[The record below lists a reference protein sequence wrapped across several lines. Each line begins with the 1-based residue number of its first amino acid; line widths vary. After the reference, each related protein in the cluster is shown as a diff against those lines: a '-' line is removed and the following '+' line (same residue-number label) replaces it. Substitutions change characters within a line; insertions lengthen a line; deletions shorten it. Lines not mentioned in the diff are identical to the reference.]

1 MVRQRI
7 GTAGVT
13 NKSHDP
19 KRQRLNA
26 LCFELRMA
34 SGKVVLAYSGGL
46 DTSVAIRWINE
57 KYNLDVIAVTVD
69 VGNEKDFEVVRQK
82 ALRTGA
88 IQAFIADVKDIF
100 VRDFVFPS
108 LQAGTMYQNVYPL
121 ATALARPLIAKILV
135 DYARKEGATHVAHGC
150 TGKGNDQVRFDVSIQ
165 ALAPDL
171 QIIAP
176 VREWRMT
183 RDDEIR
189 YAQEHSIP
197 VPVTAASPYSV
208 DANLWGRSIE
218 AGVLEDPW
226 NEPPEDAYAW
236 TINPRFAPEEPTY
249 ITIDF
254 EKGVPVALGDDPDH
268 TERLDGVTLVTRLN
282 ELAGAHG
289 IGRIDAIEDR
299 LVGIKSREVYEAP
312 AAVLLHTAHNAVES
326 LTLSREQRRFKDIVA
341 QEMSQLIYDGRM
353 FSGHFR
359 DLSYYVASTQ
369 RHVTGSVRMR
379 LLKGQAVAA
388 GKRSPES
395 LYDFGLAT
403 YETGDQFD
411 HDAAVHFIK
420 LFSQGLRT
428 QARVQLGAGNSPE
441 IRSLV
446 APTID
451 DAQE

>member
-1 MVRQRI
+1 M
-7 GTAGVT
+7 GKA
-13 NKSHDP
+13 
-19 KRQRLNA
+19 
-26 LCFELRMA
+26 
-34 SGKVVLAYSGGL
+34 KVVLAYSGGL

-57 KYNLDVIAVTVD
+57 KYDLDVIALTVD
-69 VGNEKDFEVVRQK
+69 VGNEADFEVARQK

-88 IQAFIADVKDIF
+88 IQAFIADA
-100 VRDFVFPS
+100 RDAFIHDFAFPS
-108 LQAGTMYQNVYPL
+108 LQAGTLYQGVYPL
-121 ATALARPLIAKILV
+121 ATALARPLIAKLLV
-135 DYARKEGATHVAHGC
+135 DYARREGATHVAHGC

-165 ALAPDL
+165 ALAPEL
-171 QIIAP
+171 RIIAP

-183 RDDEIR
+183 RDEEIR

-249 ITIDF
+249 VAIDF

-289 IGRIDAIEDR
+289 IGRIDHVEDR

-312 AAVLLHTAHNAVES
+312 AAIVLHTAHSALEA
-326 LTLSREQRRFKDIVA
+326 LTLSREQRRFKSIVA
-341 QEMSQLIYDGRM
+341 DEMSQLIYDGRM
-353 FSGHFR
+353 FSGHYR

-369 RHVTGSVRMR
+369 RHVTGTVRMR
-379 LLKGQAVAA
+379 LLKGQAVAV
-388 GKRSPES
+388 GRRSPQS

-411 HDAAVHFIK
+411 HDAAVSFIK

-428 QARVQLGAGNSPE
+428 QARVQLGAGSMPE
-441 IRSLV
+441 IRGLV

-451 DAQE
+451 DQEPGPG

>member
-1 MVRQRI
+1 MLF
-7 GTAGVT
+7 GG
-13 NKSHDP
+13 
-19 KRQRLNA
+19 
-26 LCFELRMA
+26 M
-34 SGKVVLAYSGGL
+34 GKVVLAYSGGL

-57 KYNLDVIAVTVD
+57 KYNLDVVAVTVD

-88 IQAFIADVKDIF
+88 IQAFIVDVKQQF
-100 VRDFVFPS
+100 VSEFVFPS
-108 LQAGTMYQNVYPL
+108 LQAGTLYQNVYPL
-121 ATALARPLIAKILV
+121 ATALARPLISKVLV
-135 DYARKEGATHVAHGC
+135 DYARKEGASHVAHGC

-171 QIIAP
+171 KIVAP

-183 RDDEIR
+183 RDEEIR
-189 YAQEHSIP
+189 YAQQHKIP
-197 VPVTAASPYSV
+197 VSVTAASPYSV

-249 ITIDF
+249 VTIDF
-254 EKGVPVALGDDPDH
+254 ERGVPVALGDGPET
-268 TERLDGVTLVTRLN
+268 TERLDGVTLVSRLN
-282 ELAGAHG
+282 ELGGAHG
-289 IGRIDAIEDR
+289 VGRIDHVEDR

-312 AAVLLHTAHNAVES
+312 AAIVLHTAHTALET
-326 LTLSREQRRFKDIVA
+326 LTLSREQRRFKEIVA
-341 QEMSQLIYDGRM
+341 SEMAQLIYDGRM

-369 RHVTGSVRMR
+369 RSVTGTVRMR
-379 LLKGQAVAA
+379 LLKGQAVAV
-388 GKRSPES
+388 GRRSPQS
-395 LYDFGLAT
+395 LYDFSLAT

-411 HDAAVHFIK
+411 HSAAEAFIK

-428 QARVQLGAGNSPE
+428 QARVQLGAGNSQE
-441 IRSLV
+441 IRRLV
-446 APTID
+446 APSID
-451 DAQE
+451 EEAL

>member
-1 MVRQRI
+1 MS
-7 GTAGVT
+7 T
-13 NKSHDP
+13 
-19 KRQRLNA
+19 
-26 LCFELRMA
+26 
-34 SGKVVLAYSGGL
+34 GKVVLAYSGGL

-57 KYNLDVIAVTVD
+57 KYDLDVIALTVD

-88 IQAFIADVKDIF
+88 IQAFITDAKADF
-100 VRDFVFPS
+100 VHDFVFPS
-108 LQAGTMYQNVYPL
+108 LQAGTLYQNVYPL
-121 ATALARPLIAKILV
+121 ATALARPLIAKLLV
-135 DYARKEGATHVAHGC
+135 DCARREGATHIAHGC

-165 ALAPDL
+165 ALAPEMK
-171 QIIAP
+171 IIAP

-183 RDDEIR
+183 RDEEIR

-249 ITIDF
+249 VTIDF
-254 EKGVPVALGDDPDH
+254 LRGIPVGFGDDPEH

-282 ELAGAHG
+282 EMAGAHG
-289 IGRIDAIEDR
+289 IGRIDHIEDR

-312 AAVLLHTAHNAVES
+312 AAILLHTAHSALEG

-341 QEMSQLIYDGRM
+341 AEMSQLIYDGRM
-353 FSGHFR
+353 FSAHFR

-369 RHVTGSVRMR
+369 RHVTGSIRMR
-379 LLKGQAVAA
+379 LLKGQAVAV

-411 HDAAVHFIK
+411 HDAAVSFIK

-428 QARVQLGAGNSPE
+428 QARIQLGAGQNPE

-446 APTID
+446 APAIEDQDT
-451 DAQE
+451 Q

>member
-1 MVRQRI
+1 M
-7 GTAGVT
+7 G
-13 NKSHDP
+13 
-19 KRQRLNA
+19 
-26 LCFELRMA
+26 M
-34 SGKVVLAYSGGL
+34 GKVILAYSGGL

-69 VGNEKDFEVVRQK
+69 VGNESDFEVVQQK

-88 IQAFIADVKDIF
+88 IQAFIADAKDAFIH
-100 VRDFVFPS
+100 DFAFPS
-108 LQAGTMYQNVYPL
+108 LQAGTLYQNVYPL
-121 ATALARPLIAKILV
+121 ATALARPLIAKLLV
-135 DYARKEGATHVAHGC
+135 DYARREGATHVAHGC

-165 ALAPDL
+165 ALAPEL

-183 RDDEIR
+183 RDEEIR

-249 ITIDF
+249 VTIDF
-254 EKGVPVALGDDPDH
+254 ERGIPVALGDDPDH
-268 TERLDGVTLVTRLN
+268 TERVDGVTLVRRLN
-282 ELAGAHG
+282 ELGGAHG
-289 IGRIDAIEDR
+289 VGRIDHVEDR

-312 AAVLLHTAHNAVES
+312 GAIVLHTAHASLEG
-326 LTLSREQRRFKDIVA
+326 LTLSREQRRFKEIVA
-341 QEMSQLIYDGRM
+341 NEMAQLIYDGRM
-353 FSGHFR
+353 FSGHYR
-359 DLSYYVASTQ
+359 DLAYYVSSTQ
-369 RHVTGSVRMR
+369 RYVTGSVRMR
-379 LLKGQAVAA
+379 LLKGQAVAV
-388 GKRSPES
+388 GRRSPQS

-411 HDAAVHFIK
+411 HDAAVSFIK

-428 QARVQLGAGNSPE
+428 QARIQLGAGSSSE
-441 IRSLV
+441 IHSLV

-451 DAQE
+451 DPEPGSS

>member
-1 MVRQRI
+1 M
-7 GTAGVT
+7 GT
-13 NKSHDP
+13 
-19 KRQRLNA
+19 
-26 LCFELRMA
+26 
-34 SGKVVLAYSGGL
+34 GKVVLAYSGGL

-69 VGNEKDFEVVRQK
+69 VGNESDFEVVRQK

-88 IQAFIADVKDIF
+88 IQAFIADAKDAFIH
-100 VRDFVFPS
+100 DFAFPS
-108 LQAGTMYQNVYPL
+108 LQAGTLYQNVYPL
-121 ATALARPLIAKILV
+121 ATALARPLIAKLLV
-135 DYARKEGATHVAHGC
+135 DYARREGATHVAHGC

-165 ALAPDL
+165 ALAPEL

-183 RDDEIR
+183 RDEEIR

-254 EKGVPVALGDDPDH
+254 ERGVPVALGDDPDH
-268 TERLDGVTLVTRLN
+268 TERVDGVTLVKRLN
-282 ELAGAHG
+282 ELGGAHG
-289 IGRIDAIEDR
+289 VGRIDHVEDR

-312 AAVLLHTAHNAVES
+312 GAIVLHTAHAALEG
-326 LTLSREQRRFKDIVA
+326 LTLSREQRRFKEIVA
-341 QEMSQLIYDGRM
+341 DEMAQLIYDGRM
-353 FSGHFR
+353 FSGHYR
-359 DLSYYVASTQ
+359 DLAYYVSSTQ
-369 RHVTGSVRMR
+369 RYVTGTVRMR
-379 LLKGQAVAA
+379 LLKGQAVAV
-388 GKRSPES
+388 GRRSPQS

-403 YETGDQFD
+403 YETGDQFN
-411 HDAAVHFIK
+411 HDAAVSFIS
-420 LFSQGLRT
+420 LFSLGMRT
-428 QARVQLGAGNSPE
+428 QARIQLGAGSAPD

-446 APTID
+446 APTVD
-451 DAQE
+451 DPEPGSS

>member
-1 MVRQRI
+1 LPNGFRKRLLRSGYEVVLNPI
-7 GTAGVT
+7 GV
-13 NKSHDP
+13 
-19 KRQRLNA
+19 
-26 LCFELRMA
+26 CFGLLTMA
-34 SGKVVLAYSGGL
+34 EGKVVLAYSGGL

-69 VGNEKDFEVVRQK
+69 VGNEKDFDVVRQK

-88 IQAFIADVKDIF
+88 IQAFIADAKEIF
-100 VRDFVFPS
+100 IRDFVFPS
-108 LQAGTMYQNVYPL
+108 LQAGTLYQSVYPL
-121 ATALARPLIAKILV
+121 ATALARPLIAKILI

-165 ALAPDL
+165 ALAPEM

-249 ITIDF
+249 ITVDF
-254 EKGVPVALGDDPDH
+254 EKGIPVALGDEPDR

-289 IGRIDAIEDR
+289 IGRIDHVEDR

-312 AAVLLHTAHNAVES
+312 AATVLHAAHSALET
-326 LTLSREQRRFKDIVA
+326 LTLSREQRRFKEIVA

-353 FSGHFR
+353 FSGHYR

-369 RHVTGSVRMR
+369 RHVTGTVRMR

-388 GKRSPES
+388 GRRSPQS

-411 HDAAVHFIK
+411 HDAAVYFIK

-428 QARVQLGAGNSPE
+428 QARVQLGAGHAPE
-441 IRSLV
+441 IRGLV
-446 APTID
+446 APSID
-451 DAQE
+451 DSEA

>member
-1 MVRQRI
+1 M
-7 GTAGVT
+7 G
-13 NKSHDP
+13 K
-19 KRQRLNA
+19 
-26 LCFELRMA
+26 
-34 SGKVVLAYSGGL
+34 GKVVLAYSGGL

-57 KYNLDVIAVTVD
+57 KYDLDVIAVTVD
-69 VGNEKDFEVVRQK
+69 VGNEKDFEIVRQK

-88 IQAFIADVKDIF
+88 IQAFITDAKESF

-108 LQAGTMYQNVYPL
+108 LQAGTLYQNVYPL

-135 DYARKEGATHVAHGC
+135 DYARQEGATHVAHGC

-171 QIIAP
+171 KIIAP

-183 RDDEIR
+183 RDEEIR

-226 NEPPEDAYAW
+226 NEPPQDAYAW
-236 TINPRFAPEEPTY
+236 SINPRFAPEEPTY
-249 ITIDF
+249 LTIDF
-254 EKGVPVALGDDPDH
+254 EKGVPVAFGDDPDR

-289 IGRIDAIEDR
+289 IGRIDHVEDR

-312 AAVLLHTAHNAVES
+312 AATLLHTAHTALES
-326 LTLSREQRRFKDIVA
+326 LTLSREQRRFKDVVA
-341 QEMSQLIYDGRM
+341 AEMAQLIYDGRM

-369 RHVTGSVRMR
+369 RSVTGSVRMR
-379 LLKGQAVAA
+379 LLKGQAVAV
-388 GKRSPES
+388 GRRSPQS

-411 HDAAVHFIK
+411 HDAAVSFIK

-428 QARVQLGAGNSPE
+428 QARVQLGAGSTHE
-441 IRSLV
+441 IRGLV
-446 APTID
+446 APTIED
-451 DAQE
+451 ESQ

>member
-1 MVRQRI
+1 
-7 GTAGVT
+7 
-13 NKSHDP
+13 
-19 KRQRLNA
+19 
-26 LCFELRMA
+26 MA
-34 SGKVVLAYSGGL
+34 KVVLAYSGGL

-57 KYNLDVIAVTVD
+57 KYNLDVVAVTVD

-88 IQAFIADVKDIF
+88 VQAFISDARETF
-100 VRDFVFPS
+100 MRDFVIPS

-135 DYARKEGATHVAHGC
+135 DYARQEGASHVAHGC

-171 QIIAP
+171 KIIAP
-176 VREWRMT
+176 VREWSMT
-183 RDDEIR
+183 RDEEIR
-189 YAQEHSIP
+189 YAQEHNIP

-236 TINPRFAPEEPTY
+236 TISPRFAPEEPTY
-249 ITIDF
+249 VTIDF
-254 EKGVPVALGDDPDH
+254 ERGVPVGLGDDPEH
-268 TERLDGVTLVTRLN
+268 VERVDPVTLVTRLN

-289 IGRIDAIEDR
+289 VGRIDHVEDR

-312 AAVLLHTAHNAVES
+312 AAIVLHHAHSALET
-326 LTLSREQRRFKDIVA
+326 LTLAREQRRFKEIVA
-341 QEMSQLIYDGRM
+341 NEMAQLIYDGRM
-353 FSGHFR
+353 FSGHYR

-369 RHVTGSVRMR
+369 RYVTGSVRMR
-379 LLKGQAVAA
+379 LLKGQAVAV
-388 GKRSPES
+388 GRRGPQS
-395 LYDFGLAT
+395 LYDFNLAT

-411 HDAAVHFIK
+411 HTAAVSFIK

-428 QARVQLGAGNSPE
+428 QARIQLGPGSSDKE
-441 IRSLV
+441 IRRLV

-451 DAQE
+451 EEQTS

>member
-1 MVRQRI
+1 M
-7 GTAGVT
+7 GT
-13 NKSHDP
+13 
-19 KRQRLNA
+19 
-26 LCFELRMA
+26 
-34 SGKVVLAYSGGL
+34 GKVVLAYSGGL

-57 KYNLDVIAVTVD
+57 KYNLDVIALTVD
-69 VGNEKDFEVVRQK
+69 VGNEADFEVVRQK

-88 IQAFIADVKDIF
+88 IQAFIADAKDAF
-100 VRDFVFPS
+100 VHDFVFPS
-108 LQAGTMYQNVYPL
+108 LQAGTLYQNVYPL
-121 ATALARPLIAKILV
+121 ATALARPLIAKLLV
-135 DYARKEGATHVAHGC
+135 DYARREGASHVAHGC

-165 ALAPDL
+165 ALAPDMR
-171 QIIAP
+171 IIAP

-189 YAQEHSIP
+189 YAQEHNIP

-254 EKGVPVALGDDPDH
+254 ERGTPVALGDDPDH
-268 TERLDGVTLVTRLN
+268 TERLDGVTLVSRLN
-282 ELAGAHG
+282 ELGGAHG
-289 IGRIDAIEDR
+289 VGRIDHIEDR

-312 AAVLLHTAHNAVES
+312 GAIVLHAAHSALEEM
-326 LTLSREQRRFKDIVA
+326 TLSREQRRFKEIVA

-353 FSGHFR
+353 FSGHYR
-359 DLSYYVASTQ
+359 DLAYYVASTQ
-369 RHVTGSVRMR
+369 RHVTGAVRMR
-379 LLKGQAVAA
+379 LLKGQAVAV
-388 GKRSPES
+388 GRRSPQS

-411 HDAAVHFIK
+411 HDAAVSFIK

-451 DAQE
+451 EDEPGSG

>member
-1 MVRQRI
+1 M
-7 GTAGVT
+7 
-13 NKSHDP
+13 
-19 KRQRLNA
+19 
-26 LCFELRMA
+26 
-34 SGKVVLAYSGGL
+34 GKVVLAYSGGL

-69 VGNEKDFEVVRQK
+69 VGNEKDFEIVRQK

-88 IQAFIADVKDIF
+88 IQAFIKDAKDAFIH
-100 VRDFVFPS
+100 DFAVPS
-108 LQAGTMYQNVYPL
+108 LQAGTLYQNVYPL

-135 DYARKEGATHVAHGC
+135 DFARQEGASHVAHGC

-171 QIIAP
+171 KIIAP
-176 VREWRMT
+176 VREWSMT

-189 YAQEHSIP
+189 YAAQHNIP
-197 VPVTAASPYSV
+197 VPVTADSPYSV

-249 ITIDF
+249 VAIDF
-254 EKGVPVALGDDPDH
+254 ERGVPVALGDDPER
-268 TERLDGVTLVTRLN
+268 TERLDGVTLVGRLN

-289 IGRIDAIEDR
+289 IGRIDHVEDR

-312 AAVLLHTAHNAVES
+312 AATVLHAAHSALET
-326 LTLSREQRRFKDIVA
+326 LTLSREQLRFKHIVA
-341 QEMSQLIYDGRM
+341 HEMSQLIYDGRM

-369 RHVTGSVRMR
+369 RFVSGTVRMR

-388 GKRSPES
+388 GRRSAES

-411 HDAAVHFIK
+411 HSAAEAFIK
-420 LFSQGLRT
+420 VFSQGLRT
-428 QARVQLGAGNSPE
+428 QARVQLGAGTEKE
-441 IRSLV
+441 ISRLV

-451 DAQE
+451 EES

>member
-1 MVRQRI
+1 
-7 GTAGVT
+7 
-13 NKSHDP
+13 
-19 KRQRLNA
+19 
-26 LCFELRMA
+26 MA
-34 SGKVVLAYSGGL
+34 AGKVVLAYSGGL

-88 IQAFIADVKDIF
+88 IQAFIADAKDIF
-100 VRDFVFPS
+100 IRDFVFPS
-108 LQAGTMYQNVYPL
+108 LQAGTLYQNVYPL
-121 ATALARPLIAKILV
+121 ATALARPLIAKILI
-135 DYARKEGATHVAHGC
+135 DYARQEGATYVAHGC

-165 ALAPDL
+165 ALAPEMK
-171 QIIAP
+171 IIAP

-183 RDDEIR
+183 RDEEIR

-236 TINPRFAPEEPTY
+236 TISPHFAPEEPTY

-254 EKGVPVALGDDPDH
+254 EKGIPVALGDDPER
-268 TERLDGVTLVTRLN
+268 TERVDGVTLVTRLN

-289 IGRIDAIEDR
+289 IGRVDHVEDR

-312 AAVLLHTAHNAVES
+312 AATVLHTAHSALEA

-341 QEMSQLIYDGRM
+341 QEMAQLIYDGRM
-353 FSGHFR
+353 FSGHYR

-369 RHVTGSVRMR
+369 RHVTGTVRLR

-388 GKRSPES
+388 GRRSPQS

-411 HDAAVHFIK
+411 HDAAVSFIK

-428 QARVQLGAGNSPE
+428 QARVQLGAGQTPE

-451 DAQE
+451 DAEA

>member
-1 MVRQRI
+1 
-7 GTAGVT
+7 
-13 NKSHDP
+13 
-19 KRQRLNA
+19 
-26 LCFELRMA
+26 MA
-34 SGKVVLAYSGGL
+34 KVVLAYSGGL

-57 KYNLDVIAVTVD
+57 KYNLDVVAVTVD

-88 IQAFIADVKDIF
+88 VQAFIWDAREAFI
-100 VRDFVFPS
+100 RDFVIPS

-135 DYARKEGATHVAHGC
+135 DYARQEGATHVAHGC

-171 QIIAP
+171 KIIAP
-176 VREWRMT
+176 VREWAMT

-189 YAQEHSIP
+189 YAQEHDIP

-236 TINPRFAPEEPTY
+236 TISPRFAPEEPTY
-249 ITIDF
+249 VTIDF
-254 EKGVPVALGDDPDH
+254 ERGVPVALGDEPEH
-268 TERLDGVTLVTRLN
+268 TERMDPVMLVTRLN

-289 IGRIDAIEDR
+289 VGRIDHVEDR

-312 AAVLLHTAHNAVES
+312 AAMVLHLAHSSLET

-341 QEMSQLIYDGRM
+341 HEMAQLIYDGRM
-353 FSGHFR
+353 FSGHYR

-369 RHVTGSVRMR
+369 RYVTGTVRMR
-379 LLKGQAVAA
+379 LLKGQAVAVGRRA
-388 GKRSPES
+388 PQS
-395 LYDFGLAT
+395 LYDFNLAT

-411 HDAAVHFIK
+411 HGAAVSFIK

-428 QARVQLGAGNSPE
+428 QARIQLGPGSSEAQ
-441 IRSLV
+441 IRRLV

-451 DAQE
+451 EEPTS

>member
-1 MVRQRI
+1 M
-7 GTAGVT
+7 
-13 NKSHDP
+13 
-19 KRQRLNA
+19 
-26 LCFELRMA
+26 
-34 SGKVVLAYSGGL
+34 GKVVLAYSGGL

-57 KYNLDVIAVTVD
+57 QYKLDVIAVTVD
-69 VGNEKDFEVVRQK
+69 VGNEKDFEIVRQK

-88 IQAFIADVKDIF
+88 VQAFISDAKETFI
-100 VRDFVFPS
+100 RDFVVPS
-108 LQAGTMYQNVYPL
+108 LQAGTLYQNVYPL

-135 DYARKEGATHVAHGC
+135 DYARQEGASHVAHGC

-171 QIIAP
+171 KIIAP
-176 VREWRMT
+176 VREWSMT
-183 RDDEIR
+183 RDEEIR
-189 YAQEHSIP
+189 YAQEHNIP
-197 VPVTAASPYSV
+197 VPVTADSPYSV

-226 NEPPEDAYAW
+226 NEPPPDAYAW

-249 ITIDF
+249 VTIDF
-254 EKGVPVALGDDPDH
+254 ERGVPVALGDDPER

-289 IGRIDAIEDR
+289 IGRIDHVEDR

-312 AAVLLHTAHNAVES
+312 AATVLHAAHSALET
-326 LTLSREQRRFKDIVA
+326 LTLSREQLRFKQIVA
-341 QEMSQLIYDGRM
+341 HEMSQLIYDGRM

-359 DLSYYVASTQ
+359 DLSYYVSSTQ
-369 RHVTGSVRMR
+369 RFVSGTVRMR

-388 GKRSPES
+388 GRRSAES

-411 HDAAVHFIK
+411 HSAAVAFIK
-420 LFSQGLRT
+420 MFSQGLRT
-428 QARVQLGAGNSPE
+428 QARVQLGAGTEKE
-441 IRSLV
+441 IRRLV
-446 APTID
+446 APSID
-451 DAQE
+451 EES

>member
-1 MVRQRI
+1 
-7 GTAGVT
+7 
-13 NKSHDP
+13 
-19 KRQRLNA
+19 
-26 LCFELRMA
+26 MA
-34 SGKVVLAYSGGL
+34 KVVLAYSGGL

-57 KYNLDVIAVTVD
+57 KYNLEVIAVTVD
-69 VGNEKDFEVVRQK
+69 VGNEKDFEIVRQK

-88 IQAFIADVKDIF
+88 IQAFIADAKAAF
-100 VRDFVFPS
+100 VHDFVIPS
-108 LQAGTMYQNVYPL
+108 LQAGTLYQSVYPL

-135 DYARKEGATHVAHGC
+135 DYARQEGATHVAHGC

-171 QIIAP
+171 KIIAP
-176 VREWRMT
+176 VREWSMT
-183 RDDEIR
+183 RDEEIR
-189 YAQEHSIP
+189 YAQEHNIP

-249 ITIDF
+249 VAIDF
-254 EKGVPVALGDDPDH
+254 ERGVPVALGDDADR
-268 TERLDGVTLVTRLN
+268 TERLDSVTLVTRLN

-289 IGRIDAIEDR
+289 IGRIDHVEDR

-312 AAVLLHTAHNAVES
+312 AAIVLHTAHRALEA
-326 LTLSREQRRFKDIVA
+326 LTLSREQRHFKDIVA
-341 QEMSQLIYDGRM
+341 TEMAQLIYDGRM

-369 RHVTGSVRMR
+369 RHVSGTVRMR
-379 LLKGQAVAA
+379 LLKGQAVAV
-388 GKRSPES
+388 GRRSPHS

-411 HDAAVHFIK
+411 HTAAEAFIK

-428 QARVQLGAGNSPE
+428 QARIQLGAGTDRE
-441 IRSLV
+441 IRRLV

-451 DAQE
+451 EEPTS